1 MIQKE
6 VNVFLIKFI
15 RQVGW
20 HGGRKSHGLCTTPT
34 FDALG
39 SVDTDTHGSTIF
51 SNRSFS
57 PAFLKGMALKTETI
71 GVKLYYMNWL
81 RSVPYEIESWSH
93 KSCKSSKKV
102 LVKESRLPFISDR
115 LSRKSCRRPE
125 ANAFFVCSSL
135 VMCFLVKMWSS
146 FCQRSSQLVFASCI
160 LVVGS
165 LYLFWGGRFPV
176 SFILVILVNSTDF
189 VEKSEKKCVIC
200 FCRNL
205 WLKPLPHTKLFFGDL
220 SLAGLGEKPGVF
232 SAFLVR
238 QKGYKNILKWDGWS
252 IDCMQIYE
260 MHNQNAY
267 LLSIWVNCK
276 NLQPNFWR
284 AGHLLNYTIQ
294 AFTERRGPKNRHCSL
309 FSSDA

>member
-1 MIQKE
+1 MK
-6 VNVFLIKFI
+6 
-15 RQVGW
+15 
-20 HGGRKSHGLCTTPT
+20 
-34 FDALG
+34 
-39 SVDTDTHGSTIF
+39 
-51 SNRSFS
+51 
-57 PAFLKGMALKTETI
+57 
-71 GVKLYYMNWL
+71 
-81 RSVPYEIESWSH
+81 IESWSH

-165 LYLFWGGRFPV
+165 LYLFLGGRFPV

-238 QKGYKNILKWDGWS
+238 QKGYKNILKWDG
-252 IDCMQIYE
+252 
-260 MHNQNAY
+260 
-267 LLSIWVNCK
+267 
-276 NLQPNFWR
+276 
-284 AGHLLNYTIQ
+284 
-294 AFTERRGPKNRHCSL
+294 
-309 FSSDA
+309 